1 MVKKNILFISVV
13 SSFNFRSTISMN
25 KTWNKYKKIWEKL
38 YMYLWVLGIE
48 GRNPH
53 KQLKEDDPN

>member
-1 MVKKNILFISVV
+1 
-13 SSFNFRSTISMN
+13 MN